1 MNRRKKIFRNQSGE
15 TIIEVIV
22 SIGIVL
28 IALFAFSTCVVT
40 SGKINAQ
47 VAEQDKNLYA
57 NIARVQK
64 RLKTDIQEN
73 PDDTDSPT
81 IIIKG
86 LGSDIELKITIYEAK
101 GNEDENGNG
110 VGELKSFSLYKEET
124 TP

>member
-47 VAEQDKNLYA
+47 VAEQDKELYNELAAAQERKEPNLDLDQA
-57 NIARVQK
+57 PKIILTVDGKLINI
-64 RLKTDIQEN
+64 
-73 PDDTDSPT
+73 P
-81 IIIKG
+81 
-86 LGSDIELKITIYEAK
+86 ITIY
-101 GNEDENGNG
+101 GEDDKLN
-110 VGELKSFSLYKEET
+110 SFSLYKEEA